1 MKNRTKL
8 PNVYLGF
15 LLALMYVPILLV
27 ILYSF
32 NESKLSSVWGGF
44 SLKWYAE
51 LFRDRDLF
59 QALWNSIVLGVIS
72 SCSAAV
78 IGTLGAYGMSKVNFP
93 LKGMV
98 EYVSTLPMMIPE
110 IIMGMVSM
118 VFFSL
123 IGIPFGMGTLV
134 IAHTAFCI
142 PYVFML
148 VKARLVGMDKSLPEA
163 AQDLGASPVR
173 VFFDVTLPL
182 VAPAIASG
190 MLLAFAM
197 SMDDVIISVFVTG
210 VDTNTLPVKI
220 YSQLKTGVTP
230 EINALC
236 TLLFLAALLLVG
248 TLGGCSSSGGENGKL
263 VLYTWENMFPQE
275 VLDGFTEETG
285 ISVTYSNF
293 DTDETMLARLEAAE
307 GGDYDLVIADDY
319 IIETAIQEGLVQEL
333 DTSKLENYGSINPV
347 YQGQF
352 YDPENKYTVPY
363 GAGVQTIVYDP
374 SAVDV
379 EIKGYTDL
387 WDASLEDN
395 LGIIDNFRVVNG
407 MALKVL
413 GESYNTEDT
422 AAIEAAGDKLLELA
436 PNIRLIKDQNT
447 QDDLLSGE
455 VGAAV
460 LYTSQATMAKMANPD
475 LEVVFPE
482 EGIGFGIMAQFI
494 PANAPNAENAY
505 KFIDYILQPEV
516 AAQCFEY
523 IGYYCTNLDA
533 EEYISEEYRDFL
545 TLPADIDASSMEMI
559 ENVSAEALETHSRVY
574 TEFKTACGA

>member
-27 ILYSF
+27 IIYSF

-93 LKGMV
+93 LKGVV

-190 MLLAFAM
+190 M
-197 SMDDVIISVFVTG
+197 
-210 VDTNTLPVKI
+210 PV
-220 YSQLKTGVTP
+220 S
-230 EINALC
+230 
-236 TLLFLAALLLVG
+236 
-248 TLGGCSSSGGENGKL
+248 
-263 VLYTWENMFPQE
+263 YTHLNP
-275 VLDGFTEETG
+275 
-285 ISVTYSNF
+285 
-293 DTDETMLARLEAAE
+293 
-307 GGDYDLVIADDY
+307 
-319 IIETAIQEGLVQEL
+319 
-333 DTSKLENYGSINPV
+333 SKAKE
-347 YQGQF
+347 QGQKHKPPNRHREPAPGRCPKAF
-352 YDPENKYTVPY
+352 PNVPKNREAYTN
-363 GAGVQTIVYDP
+363 I
-374 SAVDV
+374 
-379 EIKGYTDL
+379 L
-387 WDASLEDN
+387 SL
-395 LGIIDNFRVVNG
+395 LC
-407 MALKVL
+407 
-413 GESYNTEDT
+413 
-422 AAIEAAGDKLLELA
+422 
-436 PNIRLIKDQNT
+436 
-447 QDDLLSGE
+447 
-455 VGAAV
+455 
-460 LYTSQATMAKMANPD
+460 
-475 LEVVFPE
+475 VF
-482 EGIGFGIMAQFI
+482 
-494 PANAPNAENAY
+494 
-505 KFIDYILQPEV
+505 
-516 AAQCFEY
+516 
-523 IGYYCTNLDA
+523 
-533 EEYISEEYRDFL
+533 
-545 TLPADIDASSMEMI
+545 
-559 ENVSAEALETHSRVY
+559 
-574 TEFKTACGA
+574 